1 MFMVTFA
8 FIWQVFLLTESY
20 LHSFFSV
27 NISLQFLLVTFLKGF
42 LFNYSGEFFS
52 LFLKVPVNLAQ
63 YRVTMGIF
71 QPIYFKFTLLGVFI
85 FGYVMR
91 SVQLSSTY
99 SSLIFYVFLRFIS
112 IKGQCFENHS
122 KLLRSVFFV
131 PQHGCVRPGM
141 SLLPFINIKWWCWNE
156 SRAFE

>member
-20 LHSFFSV
+20 LHSFFSF

-85 FGYVMR
+85 FGYVKR
-91 SVQLSSTY
+91 SVQLWFQ
-99 SSLIFYVFLRFIS
+99 LF
-112 IKGQCFENHS
+112 
-122 KLLRSVFFV
+122 
-131 PQHGCVRPGM
+131 
-141 SLLPFINIKWWCWNE
+141 FINILLF
-156 SRAFE
+156 SAFYFYQRVMFWKSQRTSAFRIFCSPTWLRTSWYVFATFY